1 MPAILEAPETIP
13 ATQPSVPG
21 SIPSLPH
28 IVIVGAGFGGLYAA
42 RELRHA
48 RARVT
53 LLDRRNF
60 HLFQP
65 LLYQVATAALSP
77 GNIAYPIRAILRGQP
92 NTQVLLAE
100 VTGVDVD
107 ARQLVLASAEDE
119 PETRLDYDY
128 LILAPG
134 ARDSYFGHDQWAQWA
149 PGLKSLE
156 EGLELRRRLLLA
168 FEHAERESDAARR
181 RELLT
186 VAIIGGGPTGVE
198 MAGAIAEIARQVM
211 RHDFRAIDPA
221 ETRVVLIEAGAR
233 ILPAFAPELSQRA
246 AEALRKRGV
255 ELWLHTPVTAIQAR
269 ELLAGREPNMQ
280 SLRAGLIVWAAG
292 VRASALGE
300 SLGVALERGGRVR
313 VRADLSLQNHPEV
326 FIIGDLAWCAGAEG
340 APLPGLAPVAMQQGR
355 HAAGNIL
362 RALRAAQARGGDE
375 FVPGAAFYRPFHYFD
390 KGNLATIGK
399 AAAVGQW
406 GRFQLWGLPAWLVWV
421 GVHIRYLIGFRNR
434 LVVSLEWLW
443 AYLTAQRAARL
454 ITNQAR
460 Q

>member
-1 MPAILEAPETIP
+1 MPAILEFPDTVSATRPLDPSSNPAP
-13 ATQPSVPG
+13 
-21 SIPSLPH
+21 PH

-100 VTGVDVD
+100 VTGVDLA
-107 ARQLVLASAEDE
+107 ARQIVLASADDE
-119 PETRLDYDY
+119 PENRLDYDC

-134 ARDSYFGHDQWAQWA
+134 ARDSYFGHEQWAQWA

-181 RELLT
+181 RTWLT

-221 ETRVVLIEAGAR
+221 ETRVVLIEAGPR
-233 ILPAFAPELSQRA
+233 ILPTFAPELSRRA
-246 AEALRKRGV
+246 EEALRQRGV
-255 ELWLHTPVTAIQAR
+255 ELWLNTPVTGIDAR
-269 ELLAGREPNMQ
+269 ELLAGREHNIQ

-292 VRASALGE
+292 VQASALGE
-300 SLGVALERGGRVR
+300 SLGVPLERGGRVR
-313 VRADLSLQNHPEV
+313 VQADLSLQNHPEV
-326 FIIGDLAWCAGAEG
+326 FIIGDLAWCAGDDG

-362 RALRAAQARGGDE
+362 RALRAAETQGGDA
-375 FVPGAAFYRPFHYFD
+375 FVSGTPFYRPFHYFD

-406 GRFQLWGLPAWLVWV
+406 GRFKLWGLPAWLVWV

-434 LVVSLEWLW
+434 LLVSLEWLW
-443 AYLTAQRAARL
+443 AYLTTQRAARL
-454 ITNQAR
+454 ITHQAR